1 MRAQTVFDM
10 HRLHHFFFFLQRT
23 FLLATIPHFI
33 YIYYRAHFSLTSLT
47 QPITKSALKHSVMA
61 TYLPPGL
68 LRPIPTSLVRGDFL
82 GTPTPVPYY
91 PPLCLDE
98 VVNDAF
104 LQAIGVLKD
113 ASKIEKVELFRRF
126 IEGIHCQENLEFL
139 VAIYTYDY
147 YYEKLVPEATKQMK
161 GSETL
166 SKQILLHS
174 TTTSTGFMPGFDD
187 DDIDFVHQSPENL
200 PASLDVSEDPYE
212 MEVTHVQFLNNM
224 WRDILSTF
232 ILDDA
237 AKQINLSASHY
248 DEVLEHLVGNLV
260 HPAVL
265 ATARQEV
272 WQILKENVWPEYL
285 KLTLPSL
292 PPFQLQTVTLL
303 VLLAQTL
310 TPKSRKPVTPDVMLI
325 LLLLLLWSQIRRL
338 LLLPL
343 LKNNSRLTLPLS
355 VDNNS
360 SFRFWRRKN

>member
-1 MRAQTVFDM
+1 
-10 HRLHHFFFFLQRT
+10 
-23 FLLATIPHFI
+23 
-33 YIYYRAHFSLTSLT
+33 
-47 QPITKSALKHSVMA
+47 MA
-61 TYLPPGL
+61 TYSPPGL

-91 PPLCLDE
+91 PPSCLDE

-113 ASKIEKVELFRRF
+113 ASKIEKVESFRRF

-166 SKQILLHS
+166 SKQISLHS

-187 DDIDFVHQSPENL
+187 DDIDFVHQSPENS
-200 PASLDVSEDPYE
+200 PASSDVSEDPYE
-212 MEVTHVQFLNNM
+212 MDVTHVQFLNNM

-248 DEVLEHLVGNLV
+248 DEVLEHSVADTAITATVSAADGD
-260 HPAVL
+260 PAGSAGSNVDS
-265 ATARQEV
+265 QES
-272 WQILKENVWPEYL
+272 QACY
-285 KLTLPSL
+285 
-292 PPFQLQTVTLL
+292 
-303 VLLAQTL
+303 
-310 TPKSRKPVTPDVMLI
+310 SRRNADPVTAAALEPDPSAAAVTAAEEQLASDTAVI
-325 LLLLLLWSQIRRL
+325 G
-338 LLLPL
+338 
-343 LKNNSRLTLPLS
+343 
-355 VDNNS
+355 
-360 SFRFWRRKN
+360 